1 MNKLLIIGGMLA
13 AAFAGLPG
21 LSLAGD
27 IANIQPIG
35 FSADG
40 KVFGFQEFGIEESGN
55 LPYSNTYFIDT
66 EDGHYLEGTP
76 FHTELTDKDANLS
89 KARRQNLTAAR
100 SQMDKYDLLTN
111 PGLIAAFNPPTELGS
126 PSKTIR
132 YTTLATDGPPK
143 APYTLSLGEMP
154 VPTPKD
160 CSAVDK
166 RVIGFSLQMIEKE
179 GAPNRQAARQPQ
191 PFQPSAHV
199 RSNTGSAARWS
210 TSRKPETRSISLSS
224 RPSMRQGT
232 DAGSPFRFIPEHGS
246 P

>member
-1 MNKLLIIGGMLA
+1 MKKRLIIGGMLA
-13 AAFAGLPG
+13 VAFAGLPG

-76 FHTELTDKDANLS
+76 FHTELIDKDANLS

-132 YTTLATDGPPK
+132 YTMLATDGPPK

-160 CSAVDK
+160 CAAVDR

-179 GAPNRQAARQPQ
+179 GAPNRQAARQATAVSAERVCSVEYRIGGAVVYQ
-191 PFQPSAHV
+191 PEGGNQVHIALVLAFDAD
-199 RSNTGSAARWS
+199 RNGRWIAV
-210 TSRKPETRSISLSS
+210 PVH
-224 RPSMRQGT
+224 P
-232 DAGSPFRFIPEHGS
+232 
-246 P
+246 

>member
-1 MNKLLIIGGMLA
+1 MNKRLIIGGMLA

-126 PSKTIR
+126 PSKTLR

-160 CSAVDK
+160 CAAVDK

-179 GAPNRQAARQPQ
+179 GAPNRQAGRQATAVPAERVCSVEYRIGGAVVYQ
-191 PFQPSAHV
+191 PEGGNQVHIALVLAFDAD
-199 RSNTGSAARWS
+199 RNGRWIAV
-210 TSRKPETRSISLSS
+210 PVH
-224 RPSMRQGT
+224 P
-232 DAGSPFRFIPEHGS
+232 
-246 P
+246 

>member
-1 MNKLLIIGGMLA
+1 MTKRLIIGGMLA
-13 AAFAGLPG
+13 VAFASLPG

-126 PSKTIR
+126 PSKTLR

-160 CSAVDK
+160 CAAVDK

-179 GAPNRQAARQPQ
+179 GAPNRQAARQATAVPAERVCSVEYRIGGAVVYQ
-191 PFQPSAHV
+191 PEGGNQVHIALVLAFDAD
-199 RSNTGSAARWS
+199 RNGRWIAV
-210 TSRKPETRSISLSS
+210 PVH
-224 RPSMRQGT
+224 P
-232 DAGSPFRFIPEHGS
+232 
-246 P
+246 

>member
-1 MNKLLIIGGMLA
+1 MNKRLIIVGMLA
-13 AAFAGLPG
+13 VAFAGLPG

-160 CSAVDK
+160 CAAVDK

-179 GAPNRQAARQPQ
+179 GAPNRQAARQATAVPAERVCSVEYRIGGAVVYQ
-191 PFQPSAHV
+191 PEGGNQVHIALVLAFDAD
-199 RSNTGSAARWS
+199 RNGRWIAV
-210 TSRKPETRSISLSS
+210 PVH
-224 RPSMRQGT
+224 P
-232 DAGSPFRFIPEHGS
+232 
-246 P
+246 

>member
-1 MNKLLIIGGMLA
+1 MNKRLIIGGMLA
-13 AAFAGLPG
+13 VAFAGLPG

-126 PSKTIR
+126 PSKTLR

-160 CSAVDK
+160 CAAIDK

-179 GAPNRQAARQPQ
+179 GAPNRQAARQATAVPAERVCSVEYRIGGAVVYQ
-191 PFQPSAHV
+191 PEGGNQVHIALVLAFDAD
-199 RSNTGSAARWS
+199 RNGRWIAV
-210 TSRKPETRSISLSS
+210 PVH
-224 RPSMRQGT
+224 P
-232 DAGSPFRFIPEHGS
+232 
-246 P
+246 

>member
-1 MNKLLIIGGMLA
+1 MNKRLIIGGMLA
-13 AAFAGLPG
+13 VAFAGLPG

-126 PSKTIR
+126 PSKTLR

-143 APYTLSLGEMP
+143 APYTISLGEMP

-160 CSAVDK
+160 CAAVDK

-179 GAPNRQAARQPQ
+179 GAPNRQAARQATAVPAERVCSVEYRIGGAVVYQ
-191 PFQPSAHV
+191 PEGGNQVHIALVLAFDAD
-199 RSNTGSAARWS
+199 RNGRWIAV
-210 TSRKPETRSISLSS
+210 PVH
-224 RPSMRQGT
+224 P
-232 DAGSPFRFIPEHGS
+232 
-246 P
+246 

>member
-1 MNKLLIIGGMLA
+1 MNKRLIIGGMLA

-21 LSLAGD
+21 PSLAGD

-111 PGLIAAFNPPTELGS
+111 PGLIAAFNTPTELGS

-143 APYTLSLGEMP
+143 SPYTLSLGEMP

-160 CSAVDK
+160 CAAVDK

-179 GAPNRQAARQPQ
+179 GAPNRQAARQATAVPAERVCSVEYRIGGAVVYQ
-191 PFQPSAHV
+191 PEAGNQVHIALVLAFDAD
-199 RSNTGSAARWS
+199 RNGRWIAV
-210 TSRKPETRSISLSS
+210 PVH
-224 RPSMRQGT
+224 P
-232 DAGSPFRFIPEHGS
+232 
-246 P
+246 

>member
-1 MNKLLIIGGMLA
+1 MMKRLLVGGMLA
-13 AAFAGLPG
+13 AALPG

-40 KVFGFQEFGIEESGN
+40 KVFGFQEFGIQEEGGV
-55 LPYSNTYFIDT
+55 PYSNTYFVDT
-66 EDGHYLEGTP
+66 ENGQYLEGTP
-76 FHTELTDKDANLS
+76 FRTEMADKDANLS

-126 PSKTIR
+126 PAKTIR

-143 APYTLSLGEMP
+143 SPYTLSLSEMP

-160 CSAVDK
+160 CAAGDK
-166 RVIGFSLQMIEKE
+166 RVLGFSLQMIEKQ
-179 GAPNRQAARQPQ
+179 GTPNRQAARQATVVPAERACSVEYRIGGAVVYQ
-191 PFQPSAHV
+191 PEAGNPVHIALVLAFDAD
-199 RSNTGSAARWS
+199 RNGRWIAV
-210 TSRKPETRSISLSS
+210 PVH
-224 RPSMRQGT
+224 P
-232 DAGSPFRFIPEHGS
+232 
-246 P
+246 

>member
-1 MNKLLIIGGMLA
+1 MKKRLIIGGMLA
-13 AAFAGLPG
+13 VAFAGLPG

-40 KVFGFQEFGIEESGN
+40 KVFGFQEFGIRQSV
-55 LPYSNTYFIDT
+55 PYSNTYFVDT
-66 EDGHYLEGTP
+66 DSGQYLEGTP
-76 FHTELTDKDANLS
+76 FRTELADKDANLS

-160 CSAVDK
+160 CAAVDK

-179 GAPNRQAARQPQ
+179 GAPNRQAARQATAVPAERTCSVEYRIGGAVVYQ
-191 PFQPSAHV
+191 PEGGNQVHIALVLAFDAT
-199 RSNTGSAARWS
+199 RNGRWIAV
-210 TSRKPETRSISLSS
+210 PVH
-224 RPSMRQGT
+224 P
-232 DAGSPFRFIPEHGS
+232 
-246 P
+246 

>member
-1 MNKLLIIGGMLA
+1 MNKRLIIGGMLVV
-13 AAFAGLPG
+13 AFAGLPG
-21 LSLAGD
+21 VSLAGD

-126 PSKTIR
+126 PSKTLR

-160 CSAVDK
+160 CAAVDK

-179 GAPNRQAARQPQ
+179 GAPNRQAARQATAVPAERVCSVEYRIGGAVVYQ
-191 PFQPSAHV
+191 PEGGNQVHIALVLAFDADRNGRWIAVPVQP
-199 RSNTGSAARWS
+199 
-210 TSRKPETRSISLSS
+210 
-224 RPSMRQGT
+224 
-232 DAGSPFRFIPEHGS
+232 
-246 P
+246 

>member
-1 MNKLLIIGGMLA
+1 MKKRLIIGGMLA
-13 AAFAGLPG
+13 VAFAGLPG

-55 LPYSNTYFIDT
+55 LPYSNTYFVDT

-160 CSAVDK
+160 CAAVDR

-179 GAPNRQAARQPQ
+179 GAPNRQAARQATAVPAERVCSVEYRIGGAVVYQ
-191 PFQPSAHV
+191 PEGGNQVHIALVLAFDAD
-199 RSNTGSAARWS
+199 RNGRWIAV
-210 TSRKPETRSISLSS
+210 PVH
-224 RPSMRQGT
+224 P
-232 DAGSPFRFIPEHGS
+232 
-246 P
+246 

>member
-1 MNKLLIIGGMLA
+1 MNKRLIIGGMLA
-13 AAFAGLPG
+13 VAFAGLPG

-35 FSADG
+35 FSTDG
-40 KVFGFQEFGIEESGN
+40 KVFGFQEFGIEESGK

-66 EDGHYLEGTP
+66 EDGHYLKGTP

-126 PSKTIR
+126 PSKTLR

-143 APYTLSLGEMP
+143 APYTLALGEMP
-154 VPTPKD
+154 VPTPED
-160 CSAVDK
+160 CAAVDK

-179 GAPNRQAARQPQ
+179 GAPNRQAARQATAVPAERVCSVEYRIGGAVVYQ
-191 PFQPSAHV
+191 PEGGNQVHIALVLAFDAD
-199 RSNTGSAARWS
+199 RNGRWIAV
-210 TSRKPETRSISLSS
+210 PVH
-224 RPSMRQGT
+224 P
-232 DAGSPFRFIPEHGS
+232 
-246 P
+246 

>member
-1 MNKLLIIGGMLA
+1 MKKRLIIGGMLA
-13 AAFAGLPG
+13 VAFAGLPG

-160 CSAVDK
+160 CAAVDK

-179 GAPNRQAARQPQ
+179 GAPNRQAARQATAVPAERVCSVEYRIGGAVVYQ
-191 PFQPSAHV
+191 PEGGNQVHIALVLAFDAD
-199 RSNTGSAARWS
+199 RNGRWIAV
-210 TSRKPETRSISLSS
+210 PVH
-224 RPSMRQGT
+224 P
-232 DAGSPFRFIPEHGS
+232 
-246 P
+246 

>member
-1 MNKLLIIGGMLA
+1 MNKRLIIGGMLA
-13 AAFAGLPG
+13 VAFAALPG
-21 LSLAGD
+21 MSLAGD

-126 PSKTIR
+126 PSKTLR

-160 CSAVDK
+160 CAAVDK

-179 GAPNRQAARQPQ
+179 GAPNRQAARQATAVPAERVCSVEYRIGGAVVYQ
-191 PFQPSAHV
+191 PEGGNQVHIALVLAFDAE
-199 RSNTGSAARWS
+199 RNGRWIAV
-210 TSRKPETRSISLSS
+210 PVH
-224 RPSMRQGT
+224 P
-232 DAGSPFRFIPEHGS
+232 
-246 P
+246 

>member
-1 MNKLLIIGGMLA
+1 MKKRLIIGGMLA
-13 AAFAGLPG
+13 VAFAGLPG

-66 EDGHYLEGTP
+66 DDGHYLEGTP

-160 CSAVDK
+160 CAAVDR

-179 GAPNRQAARQPQ
+179 GAPNRQAARQATAVPAERVCSVEYRIGGAVVYQ
-191 PFQPSAHV
+191 PEGGNQVHIALVLAFDAD
-199 RSNTGSAARWS
+199 RNGRWIAV
-210 TSRKPETRSISLSS
+210 PVH
-224 RPSMRQGT
+224 P
-232 DAGSPFRFIPEHGS
+232 
-246 P
+246 

>member
-1 MNKLLIIGGMLA
+1 MKKRLIIGGMLA
-13 AAFAGLPG
+13 VAFASLPG

-76 FHTELTDKDANLS
+76 FHTELTEKDANLS

-126 PSKTIR
+126 PSKTLR

-160 CSAVDK
+160 CTAVDK

-179 GAPNRQAARQPQ
+179 GAPNRQAARQATAVPAERLCSVEYRIGGAMVYQ
-191 PFQPSAHV
+191 PEGGNQVHV
-199 RSNTGSAARWS
+199 ALVLAFDADRNGRWIAV
-210 TSRKPETRSISLSS
+210 PVH
-224 RPSMRQGT
+224 P
-232 DAGSPFRFIPEHGS
+232 
-246 P
+246 

>member
-1 MNKLLIIGGMLA
+1 MNKRLIIGGMLA

-160 CSAVDK
+160 CAAVDK

-179 GAPNRQAARQPQ
+179 GAPNRQAARQATAVPAERVCSVEYRIGGAVVYQ
-191 PFQPSAHV
+191 PEGGNQVHIALVLAFDADRNGRWIAVPVQP
-199 RSNTGSAARWS
+199 
-210 TSRKPETRSISLSS
+210 
-224 RPSMRQGT
+224 
-232 DAGSPFRFIPEHGS
+232 
-246 P
+246 

>member
-1 MNKLLIIGGMLA
+1 MNKRLIIGGMLA

-160 CSAVDK
+160 CAAIDK

-179 GAPNRQAARQPQ
+179 GAPNRQAARQATAVPAERVCSVEYRIGGAVVYQ
-191 PFQPSAHV
+191 PEGGNQVHIALVLAFDAD
-199 RSNTGSAARWS
+199 RNGRWIAV
-210 TSRKPETRSISLSS
+210 PVH
-224 RPSMRQGT
+224 P
-232 DAGSPFRFIPEHGS
+232 
-246 P
+246 

>member
-1 MNKLLIIGGMLA
+1 MKKYLIMGGIVA

-21 LSLAGD
+21 MSFAGD

-40 KVFGFQEFGIEESGN
+40 KVFAFQEFGIKESGAV
-55 LPYSNTYFIDT
+55 PYSNTYFIDT
-66 EDGHYLEGTP
+66 DSGQYLEGTP
-76 FHTELTDKDANLS
+76 FRTEMTDKDANLS

-143 APYTLSLGEMP
+143 SPYTLALGEMP
-154 VPTPKD
+154 IPTPKD
-160 CSAVDK
+160 CAAIDK

-179 GAPNRQAARQPQ
+179 GAPNRQAARLATAVPGERVCSVEYRIGGAVVYQP
-191 PFQPSAHV
+191 
-199 RSNTGSAARWS
+199 
-210 TSRKPETRSISLSS
+210 E
-224 RPSMRQGT
+224 
-232 DAGSPFRFIPEHGS
+232 AGSPVHIALVLAFDAARDGRWIAVPVH

>member
-1 MNKLLIIGGMLA
+1 MNKRLIIGGMLA
-13 AAFAGLPG
+13 VAFAGLPG

-126 PSKTIR
+126 PSKTLR

-160 CSAVDK
+160 CAAVDK
-166 RVIGFSLQMIEKE
+166 RIIGFSLQMIERE
-179 GAPNRQAARQPQ
+179 GAPNRQAARQATAVPAERVCSVEYRIGGAVVYQ
-191 PFQPSAHV
+191 PEGGNQVHIALVLAFDAD
-199 RSNTGSAARWS
+199 RNGRWIAV
-210 TSRKPETRSISLSS
+210 PVH
-224 RPSMRQGT
+224 P
-232 DAGSPFRFIPEHGS
+232 
-246 P
+246 

>member
-1 MNKLLIIGGMLA
+1 MKKRLIIGGMLA
-13 AAFAGLPG
+13 VAFAGLPG

-160 CSAVDK
+160 CAAVDR

-179 GAPNRQAARQPQ
+179 GAPNRQAARQATAVPAERVCSIEYRIGGAVVYQ
-191 PFQPSAHV
+191 PEGGNQVHIALVLAFDAD
-199 RSNTGSAARWS
+199 RNGRWIAV
-210 TSRKPETRSISLSS
+210 PVH
-224 RPSMRQGT
+224 P
-232 DAGSPFRFIPEHGS
+232 
-246 P
+246 

>member
-1 MNKLLIIGGMLA
+1 MKKRLIIGGMLA
-13 AAFAGLPG
+13 VTFAGLPG

-40 KVFGFQEFGIEESGN
+40 KVFGFQEFGIQESGN

-143 APYTLSLGEMP
+143 SPYTLSLGEMP

-160 CSAVDK
+160 CAAVDK

-179 GAPNRQAARQPQ
+179 GAPNRQAARQATAVPAERVCSVEYRIGGAVVYQ
-191 PFQPSAHV
+191 PEGGNQVHIALVLAFDAD
-199 RSNTGSAARWS
+199 RNGRWIAV
-210 TSRKPETRSISLSS
+210 PVH
-224 RPSMRQGT
+224 P
-232 DAGSPFRFIPEHGS
+232 
-246 P
+246 

>member
-1 MNKLLIIGGMLA
+1 MKKRLIIGGIIA
-13 AAFAGLPG
+13 AALAGLPG

-40 KVFGFQEFGIEESGN
+40 KVFGFQEFGIKQSV
-55 LPYSNTYFIDT
+55 PYSNTYFVDT

-76 FHTELTDKDANLS
+76 FRTELTDKDANLS

-160 CSAVDK
+160 CAAIDK

-179 GAPNRQAARQPQ
+179 GAPNRQAARQATTVPAERTCSVEYRIGGAVVYQ
-191 PFQPSAHV
+191 PEGGNQVHIALVLAFDAD
-199 RSNTGSAARWS
+199 RNGRWIAV
-210 TSRKPETRSISLSS
+210 PVH
-224 RPSMRQGT
+224 P
-232 DAGSPFRFIPEHGS
+232 
-246 P
+246 

>member
-1 MNKLLIIGGMLA
+1 MNKRLIIGGMLA
-13 AAFAGLPG
+13 VAFAGLPG

-40 KVFGFQEFGIEESGN
+40 KVFGFQEFGIKESGN

-126 PSKTIR
+126 PSKTLR

-160 CSAVDK
+160 CAAVDK

-179 GAPNRQAARQPQ
+179 GAPNRQAARQATAVPAERVCSVEYRIGGAVVYQ
-191 PFQPSAHV
+191 PEGGNQVHIALVLAFDAD
-199 RSNTGSAARWS
+199 RNGRWIAV
-210 TSRKPETRSISLSS
+210 PVH
-224 RPSMRQGT
+224 P
-232 DAGSPFRFIPEHGS
+232 
-246 P
+246 

>member
-1 MNKLLIIGGMLA
+1 MNKRLIIGGMLA
-13 AAFAGLPG
+13 VALAGLPG

-40 KVFGFQEFGIEESGN
+40 KVFGFQEFGIEESGK

-126 PSKTIR
+126 PSKTLR

-160 CSAVDK
+160 CAAVDK

-179 GAPNRQAARQPQ
+179 GAPNRQAARQATAVPAERVCSVEYRIGGAVVYQ
-191 PFQPSAHV
+191 PEGGNQVHIALVLAFDAD
-199 RSNTGSAARWS
+199 RNGRWIAV
-210 TSRKPETRSISLSS
+210 PVH
-224 RPSMRQGT
+224 P
-232 DAGSPFRFIPEHGS
+232 
-246 P
+246 

>member
-1 MNKLLIIGGMLA
+1 MKKRLIIGGIIA

-40 KVFGFQEFGIEESGN
+40 KVFGFQEFGIKQSV
-55 LPYSNTYFIDT
+55 PYSNTYFVDT

-76 FHTELTDKDANLS
+76 FRTELTDKDANLS

-143 APYTLSLGEMP
+143 SPYTLSLGEMP

-160 CSAVDK
+160 CAAVDK

-179 GAPNRQAARQPQ
+179 GAPNRQAARQATAVPAERTCSVEYRIGGAVVYQ
-191 PFQPSAHV
+191 PEGGNQVHIALVLAFDAD
-199 RSNTGSAARWS
+199 RNGRWIAV
-210 TSRKPETRSISLSS
+210 PVH
-224 RPSMRQGT
+224 P
-232 DAGSPFRFIPEHGS
+232 
-246 P
+246 

>member
-1 MNKLLIIGGMLA
+1 MNKRLIIGGMLA
-13 AAFAGLPG
+13 LVFAGLPG

-126 PSKTIR
+126 PSKTLR

-154 VPTPKD
+154 VPTLKD
-160 CSAVDK
+160 CAAVDR

-179 GAPNRQAARQPQ
+179 GAPNRQAARQATAVPAERVCSVEYRIGGAVVYQ
-191 PFQPSAHV
+191 PEGGNQVHIALVLAFDADRNGRWIAVPVQP
-199 RSNTGSAARWS
+199 
-210 TSRKPETRSISLSS
+210 
-224 RPSMRQGT
+224 
-232 DAGSPFRFIPEHGS
+232 
-246 P
+246 

>member
-1 MNKLLIIGGMLA
+1 MKKRMIIGGMLA

-126 PSKTIR
+126 PSKTLR

-160 CSAVDK
+160 CAAVDK

-179 GAPNRQAARQPQ
+179 GAPNRQAARQATAVPAERVCSVEYRIGGAMVYQ
-191 PFQPSAHV
+191 PEGGNQVHIALVLAFDAD
-199 RSNTGSAARWS
+199 RNGRWIAV
-210 TSRKPETRSISLSS
+210 PVH
-224 RPSMRQGT
+224 P
-232 DAGSPFRFIPEHGS
+232 
-246 P
+246 

>member
-1 MNKLLIIGGMLA
+1 MNKRLIIGGMLA
-13 AAFAGLPG
+13 AAFVGLPG

-126 PSKTIR
+126 PSKTLR

-160 CSAVDK
+160 CAAVDK

-179 GAPNRQAARQPQ
+179 GAPNRRAARQATAVPAERVCSVEYRIGGAVVYQ
-191 PFQPSAHV
+191 PEGGNQVHIALVLAFDAE
-199 RSNTGSAARWS
+199 RNGRWIAV
-210 TSRKPETRSISLSS
+210 PVH
-224 RPSMRQGT
+224 P
-232 DAGSPFRFIPEHGS
+232 
-246 P
+246 

>member
-1 MNKLLIIGGMLA
+1 MNKRLIIGGMLA
-13 AAFAGLPG
+13 VAFAGLPG

-55 LPYSNTYFIDT
+55 LPYSNTYFVDT
-66 EDGHYLEGTP
+66 EDGHYLGGTP

-160 CSAVDK
+160 CAAVDR

-179 GAPNRQAARQPQ
+179 GAPNRQAARQATAVPAERVCSVEYRIGGAVVYQ
-191 PFQPSAHV
+191 PEGGNQVHIALVLAFDAD
-199 RSNTGSAARWS
+199 RNGRWIAV
-210 TSRKPETRSISLSS
+210 PVH
-224 RPSMRQGT
+224 P
-232 DAGSPFRFIPEHGS
+232 
-246 P
+246 